1 MTERIYEAQNRAFS
15 LLEKND
21 LDSGSIRLLMQH
33 ITGYSHASL
42 LANMQT
48 TLTTE
53 QSEQFWQKVEE
64 LLEGKPVQYVIGYE
78 SFYGRNFTVND
89 KVLIPRPET
98 EELIYEAL
106 ARKNNLFNKDDLKF
120 ADIGTGSGAIAVTV
134 KRECPTFAVT
144 ATDISSEALAVAKQ
158 NATNLRATID
168 FRQGDL
174 AAPLSPEKWDIVL
187 SNPPY
192 IARSEAIDMTETV
205 LGYEPHLALF
215 AEEDG
220 LECYRKLA
228 DQLPSVM
235 NKPGLIGLE
244 IGYGQANAVVHFF
257 KEAFPTAKVEV
268 VQDINGKDRMI
279 FCEIYE

>member
-15 LLEKND
+15 LLEKKN

-33 ITGYSHASL
+33 ITGYSHALL

-48 TLTTE
+48 VLTTE
-53 QSEQFWQKVEE
+53 QSEQFWQQVEE
-64 LLEGKPVQYVIGYE
+64 LLEGKPIQYVIGYE

-106 ARKNNLFNKDDLKF
+106 ARKTKLFNRDDLKF
-120 ADIGTGSGAIAVTV
+120 ADIGTGSGAIAITM
-134 KRECPTFAVT
+134 KIECPTLTVT
-144 ATDISSEALAVAKQ
+144 ATDISGEALAVARQ
-158 NATNLRATID
+158 NATNLHATID

-174 AAPLSPEKWDIVL
+174 AAPLSAEKWDVVL

-192 IARSEAIDMTETV
+192 IAKSEAVDMTDTV
-205 LGYEPHLALF
+205 LSYEPHLALF

-228 DQLPSVM
+228 VQLPGVM

-244 IGYGQANAVVHFF
+244 IGYAQADAVARLF
-257 KEAFPTAKVEV
+257 KESFPTARVDV
-268 VQDINGKDRMI
+268 VQDINGKERMI

>member
-15 LLEKND
+15 LLEKKN
-21 LDSGSIRLLMQH
+21 LDSGSVRLLMQH
-33 ITGYSHASL
+33 ITGYSHALL
-42 LANMQT
+42 LANIQT
-48 TLTTE
+48 TLTPA

-64 LLEGKPVQYVIGYE
+64 LLEGKPIQYVIGYE
-78 SFYGRNFTVND
+78 SFYGRNFAVND

-106 ARKNNLFNKDDLKF
+106 ARKKRLFNNADLKC
-120 ADIGTGSGAIAVTV
+120 ADIGTGSGAIAVTM
-134 KRECPTFAVT
+134 KAECPTLAVT
-144 ATDISSEALAVAKQ
+144 GTDISVEALAVARQ
-158 NATNLRATID
+158 NATNHHATID

-174 AAPLSPEKWDIVL
+174 AAPLAPEKWDIVL

-192 IARSEAIDMTETV
+192 IAKSEAVEMTDTV
-205 LGYEPHLALF
+205 LAYEPHLALF

-228 DQLPSVM
+228 VQLPSVM

-244 IGYGQANAVVHFF
+244 IGYAQADAVAHLF